1 MFTSETGPAPNR
13 RSSLAPGSNLL
24 ARKRRERVFAALC
37 LAATCVGVLLLV
49 VLLFGVIRDGAGRL
63 SWEFLQ
69 SFPSRFA
76 RRAGIKAALFGTLWV
91 IGITALFAI
100 PVGVLAA
107 IYLEEYAR
115 KNRLTAFI
123 QTNIANLAGVPS
135 VIYGLLGL
143 AVFVRSLALG
153 RSVLAGALTMAL
165 LILPTVIIAT
175 QEALRAVPNS
185 LREASFGLG
194 ATRWQTIRLQVVPA
208 AFGGIMTGVILSLSR
223 AIGETAPL
231 ITIGA
236 LTFVAFVPRGP
247 RDSFTALP
255 IQIFNWASRPQQ
267 AFHENAAAGIL
278 VLLAVL
284 LVMNSLA
291 VFLRQRHQRRLHG

>member
-1 MFTSETGPAPNR
+1 MSIPVPAPAR
-13 RSSLAPGSNLL
+13 TSNLA
-24 ARKRRERVFAALC
+24 ARKRKERVFAALC
-37 LAATCVGVLLLV
+37 LAATATGVLLLALLLYG
-49 VLLFGVIRDGAGRL
+49 VLRDGIGRL
-63 SWEFLQ
+63 DWAFVQ
-69 SFPSRFA
+69 AFPSRFA
-76 RRAGIKAALFGTLWV
+76 RRAGIKAALYGTLWV
-91 IGITALFAI
+91 ISLTGLIAV
-100 PVGVLAA
+100 PVGVAAA
-107 IYLEEYAR
+107 IYLEEYAA
-115 KNRLTAFI
+115 KNRLNAFI

-135 VIYGLLGL
+135 VVYGLLGL
-143 AVFVRSLALG
+143 ALFVRSLALG

-175 QEALRAVPNS
+175 QEALRAVPGS
-185 LREASFGLG
+185 IREASFGLG
-194 ATRWQTIRLQVVPA
+194 ATRWQTIRFQVVPA
-208 AFGGIMTGVILSLSR
+208 AFGGIMTGIILSLSR

-255 IQIFNWASRPQQ
+255 IQIFNWTSRPQQ
-267 AFHENAAAGIL
+267 AFHENAAAAIL

-291 VFLRQRHQRRLHG
+291 VFLRQRQRRRLSP